1 LTRLKPRRF
10 DKLREAFGAVD
21 KAFVD
26 SAVDK
31 AFVDRGDP
39 HDSTKIKKLEDQMD
53 CDSFVANLNLGTNNQ
68 KNYIKKMKKSHNGL
82 R

>member
-1 LTRLKPRRF
+1 MTRLKPRRF
-10 DKLREAFGAVD
+10 DKLREAFG
-21 KAFVD
+21 
-26 SAVDK
+26 AVDK

-53 CDSFVANLNLGTNNQ
+53 GDSFVGNLNLGTNIQ
-68 KNYIKKMKKSHNGL
+68 KNYIKKMKKSHKGL

>member
-1 LTRLKPRRF
+1 MTRLKPRRF
-10 DKLREAFGAVD
+10 DKLKKAFG
-21 KAFVD
+21 
-26 SAVDK
+26 AVDK

-53 CDSFVANLNLGTNNQ
+53 DDSFVGNLNLGTNYQ
-68 KNYIKKMKKSHNGL
+68 KNFKQKMKKSHKGL